1 MIGRKEHEMTTTWMA
16 GVLAGAALI
25 CAAHPAVAQD
35 KAKTEAAE
43 LASASQAAL
52 QQLYASVPLAKEL
65 GPKAHAILVFPKVTK
80 AGLGVGG
87 QHGEGALLKG
97 GKAVAYYK
105 TTGASFGLQ
114 AGAQQYG
121 YAMFFMNDKALAQLD
136 NAKGFEVGVGPSVVL
151 VDEGMAKTT
160 TTTTLKDDIYAV
172 VFGQKG
178 LMAGLGIQGN
188 KISKITP

>member
-1 MIGRKEHEMTTTWMA
+1 MQARHSFVRHTRQSLRTRKRR
-16 GVLAGAALI
+16 
-25 CAAHPAVAQD
+25 D
-35 KAKTEAAE
+35 AAE

-121 YAMFFMNDKALAQLD
+121 YAMFFMNDKALAELD

-151 VDEGMAKTT
+151 MDEGMAKTT

-188 KISKITP
+188 KICKITP

>member
-1 MIGRKEHEMTTTWMA
+1 MGPKEHEMTTTYMA

-25 CAAHPAVAQD
+25 CAAHPSVAQD

-43 LASASQAAL
+43 LARTSQVAL

-65 GPKAHAILVFPKVTK
+65 GPKALAILVFPKVTK
-80 AGLGVGG
+80 AGLGIGG
-87 QHGEGALLKG
+87 QYGEGTLLKSG
-97 GKAVAYYK
+97 RAVGYYK

-114 AGAQQYG
+114 AGGQQYA
-121 YAMFFMNDKALAQLD
+121 YAMLFMNAKALEQLD
-136 NAKGFEVGVGPSVVL
+136 NANGFEVGVGPSVVL

-160 TTTTLKDDIYAV
+160 TTTTLKDDIYAF

-188 KISKITP
+188 KIARITPG